1 MIVIAIDGPSAA
13 GKGTLAKMIAGH
25 LGFAHLDSGSLYRAV
40 ALSLFRAGLSPGNKV
55 AARAVAAS
63 LDADI
68 LADPALRDQATG
80 EAASIVAEYPEVR
93 EALLAF
99 QRRFAANPPG
109 GAEGAVI
116 DGRDI
121 GTVVCPEA
129 DFKLFVTASDEE
141 RARRRTEE
149 LQGRGEQADPEE
161 ILAEIR
167 RRDSR
172 DRERAVAPLRKA
184 EDALLLDTTKLD
196 IEAAFE
202 VALDMFKGHLAA
214 DQPD

>member
-1 MIVIAIDGPSAA
+1 MIIAIDGPSAA

-40 ALSLFRAGLSPGNKV
+40 ALSLFRAGLSPGNVV
-55 AARAVAAS
+55 AARAVAGS

>member
-40 ALSLFRAGLSPGNKV
+40 ALSLFRAGLSPGNVV
-55 AARAVAAS
+55 AARAVAGS